1 MLYSDGS
8 TEWVNI
14 DANTLAVTI
23 GQGDVGAE
31 VCKKRVF
38 NPQDAKGLLVT
49 YSAEKNHVF
58 NVWFFDTLLS
68 PWQQSVMFS
77 FLITLEVRTAPNLV
91 FQDVGF
97 GSEHLYLC
105 LTAKQLLTDTG
116 LTSDLKKLTASKIGA
131 ATIQQ
136 WLLSPFAS
144 SDNTEFVHRQQWL
157 KVLGTVDEVSVRK
170 TRESL
175 ALAPVLKAEF
185 AYRNVN
191 LFLAQHAQLVQL
203 VATAFV
209 VSDNL
214 KTLKPS
220 DDLFKN
226 NIRLFSLNQLLR
238 ATQTK
243 ITALSATELSLD
255 EKKTLQEVENQLR
268 AQTHSHTLKV
278 VLVGQDEAKK
288 PIADPVVPNRA
299 VIVMELAATKRI
311 KGGFEVVA
319 LKAATMKRLK
329 KQCPRI
335 QNLVAVTTAQ
345 NNRLNTR
352 YTERLHAQQAQ
363 MESVAE
369 AFYTHLQPLKELVSD
384 TYSALGFFD
393 AALGLVKYQSGA
405 DWQWS
410 AATTTTGLTVQQLK
424 NPQRKKSDAIDFA
437 MEHKLKIL
445 GSNASG
451 KSSLLKT
458 LALNVILRQM
468 GAKTLGLVQA
478 PFYSSLLMRVPS
490 DTEHDEFSSFYNQA
504 LQVRF
509 LLEKADETALVLLDE
524 VGLGTNV
531 DEGLSFCQNVVNHIQ
546 TGTLLF
552 ATHFAGICA
561 DIDTVFCECAGGKY
575 TVQRDALAEWK
586 MDVAS
591 LRIAQKYFV
600 NLTIAEDVSQP
611 QKKRQK
617 RY

>member
-1 MLYSDGS
+1 MLYSNGEDWVSTDG
-8 TEWVNI
+8 
-14 DANTLAVTI
+14 NTLAVTV
-23 GQGDVGAE
+23 GQGDVDGE
-31 VCKKRVF
+31 ICKKRAF

-49 YSAEKNHVF
+49 YSAETNQVF
-58 NVWFFDTLLS
+58 NGWFFDTILS
-68 PWQQSVMFS
+68 QWQQSVVFS
-77 FLITLEVRTAPNLV
+77 FLVTLEVRKSPNLV

-116 LTSDLKKLTASKIGA
+116 LTADLKKLTASKIGA
-131 ATIQQ
+131 ATIQE
-136 WLLSPFAS
+136 WLLTPFA
-144 SDNTEFVHRQQWL
+144 NAQNPEFVHRQQWL
-157 KVLGTVDEVSVRK
+157 KVLERVDEVSVRK

-175 ALAPVLKAEF
+175 AVTPVLKTEF
-185 AYRNVN
+185 AFKNVN

-203 VATAFV
+203 IRTAFV

-214 KTLKPS
+214 KSLKPS
-220 DDLFKN
+220 DKLFQN

-278 VLVGQDEAKK
+278 ILINQEEAKK
-288 PIADPVVPNRA
+288 PIVDPVVPNRA

-311 KGGFEVVA
+311 KGGFEVVP
-319 LKAATMKRLK
+319 LKAATTKRLK

-352 YTERLHAQQAQ
+352 YSDRLHAQQAQ

-369 AFYTHLQPLKELVSD
+369 GFYTHLKPLKTLVAE

-393 AALGLVKYQSGA
+393 AALALTKYQAGTE
-405 DWQWS
+405 WQWPTS
-410 AATTTTGLTVQQLK
+410 APTASGLTVQQLK
-424 NPQRKKSDAIDFA
+424 NPQKKKSDAIDFQ

-458 LALNVILRQM
+458 VALNVILRQM
-468 GAKTLGLVQA
+468 GGKTLGSVAA
-478 PFYSSLLMRVPS
+478 PFYSELLMRLPN
-490 DTEHDEFSSFYNQA
+490 DTEHDQFSSFYNQA
-504 LQVRF
+504 LQIRF
-509 LLEKADETALVLLDE
+509 LLEKANETALVLLDE
-524 VGLGTNV
+524 VGLGTNL
-531 DEGLSFCQNVVNHIQ
+531 DEGRAFCANVVNHIQ

-552 ATHFAGICA
+552 ATHFAGVGA
-561 DIDTVFCECAGGKY
+561 GIDTVFCECRNGKY

-586 MDVAS
+586 MNADS
-591 LRIAQKYFV
+591 LCIARKYFV
-600 NLTIAEDVSQP
+600 NLTIAEDDYQ

-617 RY
+617 IY